1 MRNTKIIVTIGPS
14 SESEYDLRVMKDK
27 SIDFLR
33 LNMSHSSLQD
43 LERTYNLSR
52 KIGIEYILDTEGS
65 QIRTACLNNKSLSLN
80 DGELVE
86 IYGAVDNIEEFSSIS
101 IDNHDNKN
109 GPLTGKFFF
118 LNPAAGLENCVPGDV
133 LYINNNGPVILII
146 DKSQIS
152 SECLFGK
159 VISSGELF
167 DKKAVYIDRKFRSMD
182 HLPIL
187 SKKDREAVRYGL
199 SNNISYIAVSYV
211 RSGQDV
217 DSVREITE
225 NRMRIISKVENRSAL
240 HNLDQIIEK
249 SDFVLFDRGDMS
261 KEIPSEKIPFIQ
273 QYILKRCRKSNKGFF
288 VATNLLESM
297 ILNRKPTKA
306 EVQDITNAVIDGAY
320 GLTLSAETAV
330 GKYPIQC
337 INTMDRV
344 ISHVESI
351 KKSSGNVVEK
361 DMTNGFNLSSRYLKD
376 HFTHLP
382 IAPHGDTLIQIDELD
397 IDNLNIE
404 SIPKIEIDDDSARN
418 VFQIATGAYS
428 PLCGFM
434 NQDDLNSVLNHM
446 KLSNGSIWP
455 LPITLD
461 IDEENAEFIKTCE
474 NLCLIDSK
482 NKPLGMLRVEQ
493 IYKNKRRLIS
503 KTIYG
508 TDDPKH
514 PGAKKV
520 MSQKPFLL
528 AGEITSVNR
537 TASIMHEYDL
547 TPRQLRKL
555 FYDKG
560 WEKIVGF
567 HTRNVPHR
575 GHEYILLKSIED
587 ELCDGILL
595 HPVIGSKK
603 KGDFNSRYILKSYEI
618 LMQSHLPRDK
628 FVLSSFNT
636 YSHYAG
642 PREAIFTAICRKN
655 YGCTHFIVGRDHTG
669 AASYYSSKDS
679 QKVFREIK
687 DLGIEIIFFDEIVY
701 SKSQKTYFELSESNN
716 NKTIDNEPISGTGF
730 REYMSRSELPPS
742 WFARENVSNMLLES
756 ISSGEEVFV

>member
-1 MRNTKIIVTIGPS
+1 MRDTKIVVTIGPS
-14 SESEYDLRVMKDK
+14 SESEHDLRVMKDK
-27 SIDFLR
+27 CIDFIR

-43 LERTYNLSR
+43 LERTHNLAR

-65 QIRTACLNNKSLSLN
+65 QIRTACLNNKSSSLI

-86 IYGAVDNIEEFSSIS
+86 IHGVVDNIEEFSSIP
-101 IDNHDNKN
+101 NYVHDIK
-109 GPLTGKFFF
+109 GGTLTERTFFF
-118 LNPAAGLENCVPGDV
+118 NPAVALENCAPGDV
-133 LYINNNGPVILII
+133 IYINNNGPVIQVV
-146 DKSQIS
+146 DKSPIS
-152 SECLFGK
+152 SEYLVGK

-167 DKKAVYIDRKFRSMD
+167 DKKAVYIDRKFRRTD

-187 SKKDREAVRYGL
+187 SEKDREAVRYGL
-199 SNNISYIAVSYV
+199 CNNISYIAVSYV
-211 RSGQDV
+211 RSGEDV

-249 SDFVLFDRGDMS
+249 SDFLMLDRGDMS
-261 KEIPSEKIPFIQ
+261 KEIPAEKIPFIQ
-273 QYILKRCRKSNKGFF
+273 EYILKKCRTSNKGFI

-306 EVQDITNAVIDGAY
+306 EVQDITKAVIDGAY

-330 GKYPIQC
+330 GKYPVQC

-351 KKSSGNVVEK
+351 KKTSGNVATK
-361 DMTNGFNLSSRYLKD
+361 GMTNGINLPSHYLKD

-382 IAPHGDTLIQIDELD
+382 ITPHGDTLIKIDDMD

-404 SIPKIEIDDDSARN
+404 SMPKIKIDDDSARD
-418 VFQIATGAYS
+418 VFQIAIGAYS

-434 NQDDLNSVLNHM
+434 NQDDLNSVLKDM

-461 IDEENAEFIKTCE
+461 IDKESAEFIKTGK
-474 NLCLIDSK
+474 NLCLMDSK
-482 NKPLGMLRVEQ
+482 SKPLGILRVEQ
-493 IYKNKRRLIS
+493 IYKNKRRFIS
-503 KTIYG
+503 EKIYG
-508 TDDPKH
+508 TNDPKH
-514 PGAKKV
+514 PGVKIV
-520 MSQKPFLL
+520 MNQKPFLV

-537 TASIMHEYDL
+537 TASIISEYDL

-555 FYDKG
+555 FYEKG
-560 WEKIVGF
+560 WEKIAGF

-575 GHEYILLKSIED
+575 GHEYILLKSIEN

-603 KGDFNSRYILKSYEI
+603 KGDFSSRYIIKSYDI
-618 LMQSHLPRDK
+618 LMQNHLPRDK
-628 FVLSSFNT
+628 FVLSAFNT

-669 AASYYSSKDS
+669 VGSYYSSKGS
-679 QKVFREIK
+679 QKVFREIN

-701 SKSQKTYFELSESNN
+701 SKSQKTYFELCESNN
-716 NKTIDNEPISGTGF
+716 NKAIDNEPISGTGF
-730 REYMSRSELPPS
+730 REYISRSELPPS